1 MSIYESEFNELCAE
15 IRRLERQL
23 RMTDD
28 PVRKAEIN
36 AEIENLYWE
45 MEG

>member
-1 MSIYESEFNELCAE
+1 MSNFDEICRE

-23 RMTDD
+23 RMTVD
-28 PVRKAEIN
+28 PVRKAEIS

>member
-1 MSIYESEFNELCAE
+1 MENFDE
-15 IRRLERQL
+15 IVVEIQKLERKL
-23 RMTDD
+23 RRTVD
-28 PVRKAEIN
+28 PVRRAEIN

>member
-1 MSIYESEFNELCAE
+1 MSNFDELCRE
-15 IRRLERQL
+15 IQKLERQL
-23 RMTDD
+23 RMTAD
-28 PVRKAEIN
+28 PVRRAEIN